1 MRDNNFPQNGFRDAR
16 RKNNNSGED
25 MMTLPKFAASV
36 SFISVL
42 SLTMPAEAQK
52 SNDTLRT
59 ARVDQYTRSFV
70 ITIRAI
76 TPCSLFMTV

>member
-1 MRDNNFPQNGFRDAR
+1 MRDNNLPQNGLRNVR

-25 MMTLPKFAASV
+25 MMTLSKFAASV

-70 ITIRAI
+70 ITIKAI

>member
-1 MRDNNFPQNGFRDAR
+1 MRDNNLPQNGLYNVR
-16 RKNNNSGED
+16 RKNNNSEED
-25 MMTLPKFAASV
+25 VMTLSKFAASV

-52 SNDTLRT
+52 SNDTLRS

-70 ITIRAI
+70 ITIKAI
-76 TPCSLFMTV
+76 TPCSLFTTV